1 MLGVRGLRGL
11 VDGLVSVVLPTYLG
25 LLGLSAVR
33 IGLVSTATMVG
44 SAVLTLTVAL
54 SSGRWRRRSLLLG
67 AGVLMVGTGLG
78 FAASASF
85 AALLVVG
92 FLGTLNPTSGD
103 VSVFLPT
110 EQALLPQ
117 TVAAGRRT
125 ALFARYALV
134 GTLAVA
140 FGSLA
145 AGLPVGL
152 ARWAGATELSGLRGA
167 FVLYALAGVATILMY
182 RRLTPWAEP
191 PPAPAGRRRA
201 PLVESRTI
209 VTRLAALFSLDSFAG
224 GFTVQSMV
232 ALWLSLRFGLSV
244 ATTGAVFFWTGL
256 LTACSMPLSARLAR
270 RFGLVNTMVFTHLP
284 AQLFLIAAAFMPTAP
299 LAVGFL
305 LARSALAAMDVPA
318 RTSYV
323 MAVVP
328 PGERAAAA
336 GVTKRAAV
344 ARRRGRDRRS
354 PVGCSAARR
363 SAGHC

>member
-1 MLGVRGLRGL
+1 MGA
-11 VDGLVSVVLPTYLG
+11 SE
-25 LLGLSAVR
+25 
-33 IGLVSTATMVG
+33 
-44 SAVLTLTVAL
+44 LT
-54 SSGRWRRRSLLLG
+54 
-67 AGVLMVGTGLG
+67 
-78 FAASASF
+78 
-85 AALLVVG
+85 
-92 FLGTLNPTSGD
+92 
-103 VSVFLPT
+103 
-110 EQALLPQ
+110 
-117 TVAAGRRT
+117 
-125 ALFARYALV
+125 
-134 GTLAVA
+134 
-140 FGSLA
+140 
-145 AGLPVGL
+145 
-152 ARWAGATELSGLRGA
+152 GLRGA
-167 FVLYALAGVATILMY
+167 FVVYAVAGVATILVY
-182 RRLTPWAEP
+182 RRLGPEAEP
-191 PPAPAGRRRA
+191 PPTPAGRRRA
-201 PLVESRTI
+201 PLASRGRG
-209 VTRLAALFSLDSFAG
+209 TRLAALFSLDSFAG

-305 LARSALAAMDVPA
+305 LARSTLAAMDVPA

-336 GVTKRAAV
+336 GVTNVPRSLVAAV
-344 ARRRGRDRRS
+344 GRLS